1 MGRGHKPLLA
11 ELHAHTTW
19 SDGVL
24 TPGELVDLHG
34 RAGFDVL
41 AITDHVVRSEFACHV
56 RAETYRDYL
65 ATIDAEAERARKQ
78 YGMLVLPGLE
88 LTVESRDPGRAGHA
102 VAVGLREFVSV
113 DGGLEAALCDARD
126 LGAALIAVHPYP
138 LESASES
145 IRGTAWFAENPDRAA
160 EVVDRFEL
168 FNRNERFHWVAEQ
181 ELPFVATGDF
191 HVPEHLFTWKT
202 LLTCEC
208 TEGAVVERLRSS
220 APCALMRITAGRI
233 AA

>member
-1 MGRGHKPLLA
+1 MARGRKPLLA

-24 TPGELVDLHG
+24 TPGELVDFYG

-41 AITDHVVRSEFACHV
+41 AITDHVVRSEFGCHV
-56 RAETYRDYL
+56 RAETFRDYL
-65 ATIDAEAERARKQ
+65 AEIDTEAERARKQ
-78 YGMLVLPGLE
+78 YGLLVLPGLE
-88 LTVESRDPGRAGHA
+88 LTVEHTDPGRAGHA
-102 VAVGLREFVSV
+102 VAVGLHEFVPV
-113 DGGLEAALCDARD
+113 DGGLEAALAEARG
-126 LGAALIAVHPYP
+126 LGAALIAVHPYS
-138 LESASES
+138 LEAASES
-145 IRGTAWFAENPDRAA
+145 IRGTAWFSQNPERAL

-168 FNRNERFHWVAEQ
+168 FNREERFHWVAER

-191 HVPEHLFTWKT
+191 HLPDHLFTWKT
-202 LLTCEC
+202 LLTCER
-208 TEGAVVERLRSS
+208 TEAAVIDRLRSS

>member
-1 MGRGHKPLLA
+1 MARERKPLLA

-24 TPGELVDLHG
+24 TPGELVDFYG

-41 AITDHVVRSEFACHV
+41 AITDHVVRSEVGCHV

-65 ATIDAEAERARKQ
+65 DELDREAERARRS
-78 YGMLVLPGLE
+78 YGLLVVPGVE
-88 LTVESRDPGRAGHA
+88 LTVEHREPGRAGHA

-113 DGGLEAALCDARD
+113 DGGLETALHDARES
-126 LGAALIAVHPYP
+126 GAALIGVHPYSS
-138 LESASES
+138 EAASES
-145 IRGTAWFAENPDRAA
+145 VRGTAWFAENQERAA

-168 FNRNERFHWVAEQ
+168 FNRDERFHWVAER

-202 LLTCEC
+202 LLTCER
-208 TEGAVVERLRSS
+208 TEEAVVERLRSS
-220 APCALMRITAGRI
+220 AACALMRITAGRI

>member
-41 AITDHVVRSEFACHV
+41 AITDHVVRSEFVCHV

-65 ATIDAEAERARKQ
+65 TAIDAEAERARKQ
-78 YGMLVLPGLE
+78 YGTLVLPGLE

-102 VAVGLREFVSV
+102 VAVWLPEFVSV
-113 DGGLEAALCDARD
+113 DGKLEAALSEARD
-126 LGAALIAVHPYP
+126 LRAALIAVHPYSV
-138 LESASES
+138 ESASES
-145 IRGTAWFAENPDRAA
+145 IRGNRLVRREPGSGRRGGRPIRALQP
-160 EVVDRFEL
+160 R
-168 FNRNERFHWVAEQ
+168 
-181 ELPFVATGDF
+181 
-191 HVPEHLFTWKT
+191 
-202 LLTCEC
+202 
-208 TEGAVVERLRSS
+208 
-220 APCALMRITAGRI
+220 
-233 AA
+233 

>member
-65 ATIDAEAERARKQ
+65 AAIDAEAERARKQ
-78 YGMLVLPGLE
+78 Y
-88 LTVESRDPGRAGHA
+88 
-102 VAVGLREFVSV
+102 
-113 DGGLEAALCDARD
+113 
-126 LGAALIAVHPYP
+126 
-138 LESASES
+138 
-145 IRGTAWFAENPDRAA
+145 
-160 EVVDRFEL
+160 
-168 FNRNERFHWVAEQ
+168 
-181 ELPFVATGDF
+181 
-191 HVPEHLFTWKT
+191 LFTWKT

-208 TEGAVVERLRSS
+208 TEGAVVERIRSS

>member
-1 MGRGHKPLLA
+1 MARRPLLA

-24 TPGELVDLHG
+24 NPGELVDLYG
-34 RAGFDVL
+34 SAGFDVL
-41 AITDHVVRSEFACHV
+41 AITDHVVRSESP
-56 RAETYRDYL
+56 
-65 ATIDAEAERARKQ
+65 ATFGPRRTGRTSPQIDAEAERARKR

-88 LTVESRDPGRAGHA
+88 LTVEEPRPRSSRATQSQSGCA
-102 VAVGLREFVSV
+102 EFVSV
-113 DGGLEAALCDARD
+113 DGGLEAALGEARD
-126 LGAALIAVHPYP
+126 LGAALIAVAPVLAGVRLRVASAEP
-138 LESASES
+138 PGSPRTRSGLSRWSTDSSSSTARSASTGS
-145 IRGTAWFAENPDRAA
+145 PSG
-160 EVVDRFEL
+160 
-168 FNRNERFHWVAEQ
+168 

-202 LLTCEC
+202 LLTCER

-220 APCALMRITAGRI
+220 APCALMRIGTARV

>member
-1 MGRGHKPLLA
+1 MARGRKPLLA

-24 TPGELVDLHG
+24 TPGELVDFYG

-41 AITDHVVRSEFACHV
+41 AITDHVVRSEIGCHV
-56 RAETYRDYL
+56 RVETFRDYL
-65 ATIDAEAERARKQ
+65 ADVDAQAERARKR
-78 YGMLVLPGLE
+78 YGMLVVPGLE
-88 LTVESRDPGRAGHA
+88 LTVEHSDPRRSGHA
-102 VAVGLREFVSV
+102 VAIGLHEFVSV
-113 DGGLEAALCDARD
+113 DGGLEAALREARE
-126 LGAALIAVHPYP
+126 LGAALIGVHPYS

-145 IRGTAWFAENPDRAA
+145 IRGTAWFAENAERAA

-168 FNRNERFHWVAEQ
+168 FNREERFHWVAER

-202 LLTCEC
+202 LLTCER
-208 TEGAVVERLRSS
+208 TERAVVDRLRSS
-220 APCALMRITAGRI
+220 APCALMRITASRV